1 MIASG
6 SYDTQIKIW
15 DHRKKE
21 NIATFKGHT
30 KQINSIDISPDG
42 RYLLSA
48 SEDGT
53 SKFWDIG
60 TQKIINTYSEHTAP
74 VLKAIFNP

>member
-1 MIASG
+1 LIASG

-21 NIATFKGHT
+21 NIAT